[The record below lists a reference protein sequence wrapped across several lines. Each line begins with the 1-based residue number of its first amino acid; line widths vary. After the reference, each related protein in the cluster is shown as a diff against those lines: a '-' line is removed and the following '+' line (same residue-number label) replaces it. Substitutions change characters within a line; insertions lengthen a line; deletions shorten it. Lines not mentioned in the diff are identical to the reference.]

1 MMREGRQS
9 MTVHTVQPQTGGV
22 ACNHRT
28 LTLAST
34 SIEVVLLSK
43 LLMVTVMA
51 PLLGASSMVFQRGAD
66 EMEEAMLV
74 CLTGIRQL

>member
-1 MMREGRQS
+1 
-9 MTVHTVQPQTGGV
+9 
-22 ACNHRT
+22 
-28 LTLAST
+28 
-34 SIEVVLLSK
+34 
-43 LLMVTVMA
+43 MVTVMA